1 MTKNIEKTEVFN
13 VIFTMFFTIKE
24 SQASET
30 CWKIWSNETL
40 FLVEVDL
47 PEEHLDELNMQKVH
61 RQWWDTLTSA
71 DGAD

>member
-30 CWKIWSNETL
+30 RWKIWSNETL

-47 PEEHLDELNMQKVH
+47 LEEHLDELNMQKVH
-61 RQWWDTLTSA
+61 RQW
-71 DGAD
+71 

>member
-30 CWKIWSNETL
+30 RWKIWSNETL

-47 PEEHLDELNMQKVH
+47 LEEHLDELNMQKVH

>member
-1 MTKNIEKTEVFN
+1 MDPLPKEELMTKNIEKTEVFN

-30 CWKIWSNETL
+30 RWKIWSNETL

-47 PEEHLDELNMQKVH
+47 LEEHLDELNMQKVH
-61 RQWWDTLTSA
+61 RHW
-71 DGAD
+71 

>member
-30 CWKIWSNETL
+30 RWKIWSNETL

-61 RQWWDTLTSA
+61 RQW
-71 DGAD
+71 